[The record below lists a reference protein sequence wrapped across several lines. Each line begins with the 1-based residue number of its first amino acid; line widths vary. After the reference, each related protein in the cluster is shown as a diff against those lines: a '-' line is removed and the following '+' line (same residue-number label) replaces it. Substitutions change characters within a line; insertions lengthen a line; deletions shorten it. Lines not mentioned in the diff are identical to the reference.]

1 MKLLSLEFKNIGS
14 YGNRMH
20 RIDFADTTSE
30 LIMING
36 KNGNGKCLDPSTE
49 IEIDFLDEKSKKAIL
64 SFINNKRKERKDE

>member
-14 YGNRMH
+14 YGNRIH
-20 RIDFADTTSE
+20 KIDFADKTSE

-49 IEIDFLDEKSKKAIL
+49 IEIDFLDENSKKAIV
-64 SFINNKRKERKDE
+64 SFMNKRKRDQNE